1 MSLDAADENGRTSL
15 YDAARSDVPESVKFL
30 LHPSANPNKKDK
42 SGKTPLHAASK
53 FVKEEKL
60 WAL

>member
-30 LHPSANPNKKDK
+30 LDPSANPNKKDRAENHHFCP
-42 SGKTPLHAASK
+42 SN